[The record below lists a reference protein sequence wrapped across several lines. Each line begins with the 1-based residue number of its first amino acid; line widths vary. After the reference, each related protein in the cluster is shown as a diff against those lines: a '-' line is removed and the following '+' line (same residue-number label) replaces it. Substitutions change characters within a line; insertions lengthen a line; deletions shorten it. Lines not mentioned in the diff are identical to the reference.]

1 MHENTSK
8 QYSLKYGVPQG
19 SILGPLLFLIYIHD
33 MDTLCKN
40 THKIVYADDT
50 TVVVKGKSMK
60 VVQDIT
66 NSILQQF
73 YDYFSKNKLSI
84 NESKTKYMIYD
95 YRTRKAKQVD
105 KCTKIRLTMNKIRLE
120 EIDKIRFLG
129 VILNNKLSW
138 DDHKQHVKTKISRA
152 LGIIYSSRDILNNS
166 HVMNMYNT
174 FIQPYFNYCISLWGT
189 SITSESDPLI
199 KLQNRILRIM
209 FSCKRS
215 EDAWRHNENHKIL
228 SVKQLYLL
236 EIAKL
241 CFKHHTNTNPEI
253 LETAMPDK
261 QQQPADV
268 IQTRSTS
275 SHNYVNNHKVK
286 KSLPRECVRLW
297 NCLPTELKDLAYNGT
312 SNTIF
317 THKMRNYIV
326 NNF

>member
-1 MHENTSK
+1 
-8 QYSLKYGVPQG
+8 
-19 SILGPLLFLIYIHD
+19 
-33 MDTLCKN
+33 
-40 THKIVYADDT
+40 
-50 TVVVKGKSMK
+50 
-60 VVQDIT
+60 
-66 NSILQQF
+66 
-73 YDYFSKNKLSI
+73 
-84 NESKTKYMIYD
+84 
-95 YRTRKAKQVD
+95 
-105 KCTKIRLTMNKIRLE
+105 
-120 EIDKIRFLG
+120 
-129 VILNNKLSW
+129 
-138 DDHKQHVKTKISRA
+138 
-152 LGIIYSSRDILNNS
+152 
-166 HVMNMYNT
+166 
-174 FIQPYFNYCISLWGT
+174 
-189 SITSESDPLI
+189 
-199 KLQNRILRIM
+199 M

-215 EDAWRHNENHKIL
+215 EDAWRHNENYKIL

>member
-1 MHENTSK
+1 MIKLQVWTRRVFS
-8 QYSLKYGVPQG
+8 G
-19 SILGPLLFLIYIHD
+19 
-33 MDTLCKN
+33 
-40 THKIVYADDT
+40 
-50 TVVVKGKSMK
+50 
-60 VVQDIT
+60 
-66 NSILQQF
+66 NSVTGAAEQLQ
-73 YDYFSKNKLSI
+73 NI
-84 NESKTKYMIYD
+84 
-95 YRTRKAKQVD
+95 RAVD
-105 KCTKIRLTMNKIRLE
+105 QRGTGQN
-120 EIDKIRFLG
+120 
-129 VILNNKLSW
+129 
-138 DDHKQHVKTKISRA
+138 
-152 LGIIYSSRDILNNS
+152 SRDILNNS

-228 SVKQLYLL
+228 SVKQFYLL

-275 SHNYVNNHKVK
+275 SHNYVNNHNSNSSFKGSMAILEVFGCFK
-286 KSLPRECVRLW
+286 AQKCTTGVIISL
-297 NCLPTELKDLAYNGT
+297 
-312 SNTIF
+312 
-317 THKMRNYIV
+317 
-326 NNF
+326 